1 MVFMFFLLGLIF
13 GSFVNALVWR
23 LRHRQLAK
31 EGKGNKKLANKLFK
45 ANSRSMCP
53 NCEHTLSALDL
64 IPVLSWCALRGRCKY
79 CKKPIS
85 IQYPLVELATAAIFS
100 LLYLCWPNQL
110 QGVQWAL
117 LVLWL
122 VASVIFMAM
131 ALYDFKWML
140 LPDELMAP
148 LLIVAIAVAG
158 LTIASSIN
166 PAHAA
171 FNTFLAVMVGGSIF
185 FVIFQL
191 SGGKMIGGGDVKL
204 GWILGLMLGTAVN
217 AMLML
222 FLAGLGGSLVAL
234 TLLLSGKLRRNSL
247 IPFGPFLILG
257 ALIVVLFGNDISSW
271 YQNTFL
277 LVN

>member
-1 MVFMFFLLGLIF
+1 
-13 GSFVNALVWR
+13 
-23 LRHRQLAK
+23 
-31 EGKGNKKLANKLFK
+31 
-45 ANSRSMCP
+45 
-53 NCEHTLSALDL
+53 
-64 IPVLSWCALRGRCKY
+64 
-79 CKKPIS
+79 
-85 IQYPLVELATAAIFS
+85 
-100 LLYLCWPNQL
+100 
-110 QGVQWAL
+110 
-117 LVLWL
+117 
-122 VASVIFMAM
+122 MAM

>member
-1 MVFMFFLLGLIF
+1 MFFLLGLIF

-100 LLYLCWPNQL
+100 ILYLCWPNQL
-110 QGVQWAL
+110 QGFQWAL

-122 VASVIFMAM
+122 LATVIFMAM

-158 LTIASSIN
+158 LTIVSSIN
-166 PAHAA
+166 PAHTA

-257 ALIVVLFGNDISSW
+257 ALIAVLFGNDISSW

>member
-31 EGKGNKKLANKLFK
+31 EGKGNKKLANKLFQ

-64 IPVLSWCALRGRCKY
+64 IPVLSWCALRGRCRY

-100 LLYLCWPNQL
+100 FLYLCWPNQL

-166 PAHAA
+166 PANAA

-204 GWILGLMLGTAVN
+204 GWILGLMLGTAFN